1 LLLGLVVAGVMASA
15 IILQLLSRD
24 RRQAR
29 TVSRLEGKLDAL
41 VKHAGVQFD
50 PYADV
55 APAVL
60 DALRRGKKMTP
71 SKSTAPPREL
81 GFRTPRSMCRSCCA
95 EPAFADLGISRPCET
110 RSVI

>member
-1 LLLGLVVAGVMASA
+1 MVNESFLLGLVAAGVMASA

-41 VKHAGVQFD
+41 LKHEGVQFD

-60 DALRRGKKMTP
+60 DALSRGKKIDAIKEYRAATGAGLQDA
-71 SKSTAPPREL
+71 KEYVEEL
-81 GFRTPRSMCRSCCA
+81 QRRASLR
-95 EPAFADLGISRPCET
+95 
-110 RSVI
+110 